1 MELLYQ
7 DGPDEGMGR
16 DFYSWDMRLTNGAVF
31 ADGTFEKSGVWNL
44 NEETTHTL
52 PFYHLTNV
60 SGLYGY
66 LDVLPSTGMTAAGT
80 PLTWYIQRGVGRDFE
95 TYDTTDFNDDGYTGR
110 QKFLMNVDDLFDD
123 ADYFKSISLSLTN
136 GNPAIVIPHSK
147 ADRRYSL
154 HATQTLSPADW
165 TSPTNS
171 LGTGGTLTLE
181 VPDDESPTRF
191 FKATVELP

>member
-1 MELLYQ
+1 L
-7 DGPDEGMGR
+7 PDPFGG
-16 DFYSWDMRLTNGAVF
+16 YYALSLGAV
-31 ADGTFEKSGVWNL
+31 ELNGVPSD
-44 NEETTHTL
+44 TIFSTVIMQPIAPTHTT
-52 PFYHLTNV
+52 Y
-60 SGLYGY
+60 
-66 LDVLPSTGMTAAGT
+66 GT
-80 PLTWYIQRGVGRDFE
+80 PFTWYIDRGITSDFE

-123 ADYFKSISLSLTN
+123 ADYFKNIGLSLTN

-147 ADRRYSL
+147 TDRRYSV
-154 HATQTLSPADW
+154 HTTPHLSPADW

-181 VPDDESPTRF
+181 VPDEPSPSRF